1 MGVGN
6 SNHAIIGPV
15 IYYHASATIFVN
27 GNNEV
32 FSEIKVITKLP
43 NSNSEHC

>member
-27 GNNEV
+27 ENNEV
-32 FSEIKVITKLP
+32 FSEMLIT
-43 NSNSEHC
+43 